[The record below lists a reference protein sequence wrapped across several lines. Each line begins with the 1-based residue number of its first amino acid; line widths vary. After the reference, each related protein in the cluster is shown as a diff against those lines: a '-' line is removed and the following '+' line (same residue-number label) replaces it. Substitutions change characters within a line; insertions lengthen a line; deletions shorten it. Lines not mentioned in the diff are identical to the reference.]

1 MRTRSSSGVSSRRV
15 LSNSSVPRRHV
26 YITSITMP
34 PSASGTQ
41 PPSTTLSMLADRNV
55 RSINKNGTIK
65 AAAASSDQRHIR
77 QMTMNAIIPVTTMV
91 PVTAMP

>member
-1 MRTRSSSGVSSRRV
+1 MT
-15 LSNSSVPRRHV
+15 
-26 YITSITMP
+26 TP

-55 RSINKNGTIK
+55 RSIKRNGSIR
-65 AAAASSDQRHIR
+65 AAAASNDQCHSR
-77 QMTMNAIIPVTTMV
+77 QMTMKAIMQVTTIV